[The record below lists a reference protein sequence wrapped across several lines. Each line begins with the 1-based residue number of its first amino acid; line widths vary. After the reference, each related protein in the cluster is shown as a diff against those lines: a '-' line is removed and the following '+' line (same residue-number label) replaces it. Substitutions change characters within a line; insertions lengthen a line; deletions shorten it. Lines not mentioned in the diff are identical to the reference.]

1 VITGSEQVGTFRY
14 LVADESWWLS
24 PEVYAMHGLS
34 PGTLITT
41 EIILAFK
48 HPDDRL
54 PAAELLSKVLSV
66 GKPFCFPHRIVNT
79 AGQLRDVVV
88 IGNVSSDA
96 ADRTTSIDGY
106 ALDLTDSQRRY
117 ADDAGTEA
125 IQAAMEH
132 RSAIE
137 QAKGAMMVVYGI
149 SPVAA
154 IELLR
159 WHSRQTNVKLQVIAE
174 RLVEVLSG
182 STLTSSTTR
191 GSVDRMLY
199 DVTHRQG

>member
-1 VITGSEQVGTFRY
+1 
-14 LVADESWWLS
+14 
-24 PEVYAMHGLS
+24 
-34 PGTLITT
+34 
-41 EIILAFK
+41 
-48 HPDDRL
+48 
-54 PAAELLSKVLSV
+54 
-66 GKPFCFPHRIVNT
+66 
-79 AGQLRDVVV
+79 
-88 IGNVSSDA
+88 
-96 ADRTTSIDGY
+96 
-106 ALDLTDSQRRY
+106 
-117 ADDAGTEA
+117 
-125 IQAAMEH
+125 MEH

-191 GSVDRMLY
+191 GSVDRMLH